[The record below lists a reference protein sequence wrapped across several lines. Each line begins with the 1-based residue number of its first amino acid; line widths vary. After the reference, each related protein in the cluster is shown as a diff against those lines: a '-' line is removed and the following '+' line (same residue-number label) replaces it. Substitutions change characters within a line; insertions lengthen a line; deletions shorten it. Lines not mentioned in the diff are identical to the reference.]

1 MNKHYNSLNE
11 YYKEKYGKKVY
22 KLSINGGMTC
32 PNRDGKIDS
41 RGCIFC
47 SEGGS
52 GEFSSEFNIDIVNQ
66 LENAKQRVKSKT
78 KDNMYVAYFQPFT
91 NTYAD
96 IDYLRKIYYKA
107 INPDYIVELSIA
119 TRPDCIDNNVLDLL
133 SEINEIK
140 PVTIELGLQT
150 IHEKTAEY
158 IRRGYDLEVYDK
170 AVNDLH
176 ERGINVVT
184 HVIIGLPYETE
195 QMILDTVKY
204 VGRITDGIKLQLL
217 HIIKDTDL
225 EKEYNSKKFEVL
237 TLEEYTEI
245 ICKSIELLP
254 KNVIIHRIT
263 GDGSK
268 RTLIAPL
275 WSADKKKV
283 LNYINKQ
290 LEEHNVTQ
298 GNNINCK
305 GDYYGRN

>member
-298 GNNINCK
+298 GKNINYK